1 MAVCA
6 EAMES
11 LRVSRLYSI
20 GGVKR
25 PDVGSV
31 DVDAWYS
38 SWERAASKLAAVAL
52 DIADCRSTVRVW
64 LSADILDG
72 RRMILTFATHTKKIP
87 SGRQCTEF

>member
-52 DIADCRSTVRVW
+52 DIADCRSTPWNIIQWDGAFMNATEAGRWNGLSLARGVR
-64 LSADILDG
+64 
-72 RRMILTFATHTKKIP
+72 P
-87 SGRQCTEF
+87 S